1 MTNQDIIETI
11 KYLNFCGLCTT
22 GDCKNCARKIA
33 KDKVLELLENEH
45 KLKVFVVTRKADWC
59 EDNAIAVLAVDKLH
73 AERCA
78 RCNSSYFAK
87 GEVLVTE
94 VKTDK
99 EKVILI
105 SNVGA

>member
-1 MTNQDIIETI
+1 MKGKRILMTDQ
-11 KYLNFCGLCTT
+11 
-22 GDCKNCARKIA
+22 
-33 KDKVLELLENEH
+33 
-45 KLKVFVVTRKADWC
+45 KLKVFIVSRKADWC

-78 RCNSSYFAK
+78 RCNSSCFAK
-87 GEVLVTE
+87 GEVIVTE
-94 VKTDK
+94 VKPDK

>member
-1 MTNQDIIETI
+1 MSNQD
-11 KYLNFCGLCTT
+11 NQ
-22 GDCKNCARKIA
+22 N
-33 KDKVLELLENEH
+33 
-45 KLKVFVVTRKADWC
+45 LKVFVVSRRADWC
-59 EDNAIAVLAVDKLH
+59 EDDAIAVLAVDKLH

-87 GEVLVTE
+87 GEVIATE
-94 VKTDK
+94 VKADK

>member
-1 MTNQDIIETI
+1 MNVECS
-11 KYLNFCGLCTT
+11 KY
-22 GDCKNCARKIA
+22 KNIW
-33 KDKVLELLENEH
+33 LEEKKNRIMEEN
-45 KLKVFVVTRKADWC
+45 KLKVFVVSRKADWC
-59 EDNAIAVLAVDKLH
+59 EDDAIAVLAVDKLH

-87 GEVLVTE
+87 GEVIVTE
-94 VKTDK
+94 IKADR

>member
-1 MTNQDIIETI
+1 MADQ
-11 KYLNFCGLCTT
+11 
-22 GDCKNCARKIA
+22 
-33 KDKVLELLENEH
+33 
-45 KLKVFVVTRKADWC
+45 KLKVFVVSRRADWC
-59 EDNAIAVLAVDKLH
+59 EDDAIAVLAVDKLN

-87 GEVLVTE
+87 GEVIVTE
-94 VKTDK
+94 VKEDK

>member
-1 MTNQDIIETI
+1 MSNQD
-11 KYLNFCGLCTT
+11 NQ
-22 GDCKNCARKIA
+22 N
-33 KDKVLELLENEH
+33 
-45 KLKVFVVTRKADWC
+45 LKVFVVSRRADWC
-59 EDNAIAVLAVDKLH
+59 EDDAIAVLAVDKLH

-87 GEVLVTE
+87 GEVIVTE
-94 VKTDK
+94 VKPDK

>member
-1 MTNQDIIETI
+1 MIGDPA
-11 KYLNFCGLCTT
+11 TT
-22 GDCKNCARKIA
+22 
-33 KDKVLELLENEH
+33 KVDMEKLLKTVQPKQN
-45 KLKVFVVTRKADWC
+45 LKVFVISRKADWC
-59 EDNAIAVLAVDKLH
+59 EDDAIAVLAVDKLH

-87 GEVLVTE
+87 GEVIVTE
-94 VKTDK
+94 IKADR

>member
-1 MTNQDIIETI
+1 MDNQ
-11 KYLNFCGLCTT
+11 
-22 GDCKNCARKIA
+22 
-33 KDKVLELLENEH
+33 
-45 KLKVFVVTRKADWC
+45 LKVFVVSRKADWC

-87 GEVLVTE
+87 GEVIVTE
-94 VKTDK
+94 VKTDG

-105 SNVGA
+105 SNMGA

>member
-1 MTNQDIIETI
+1 MIGDPA
-11 KYLNFCGLCTT
+11 TT
-22 GDCKNCARKIA
+22 
-33 KDKVLELLENEH
+33 KVDMEKLLKTMQPKQN
-45 KLKVFVVTRKADWC
+45 LKVFVVSRKADWC
-59 EDNAIAVLAVDKLH
+59 EDDAIAVLAVDKLH

-87 GEVLVTE
+87 GEVIVTE
-94 VKTDK
+94 VKADK

>member
-1 MTNQDIIETI
+1 MTNKEIVETI
-11 KYLNFCGLCTT
+11 KYLNFC
-22 GDCKNCARKIA
+22 
-33 KDKVLELLENEH
+33 EH
-45 KLKVFVVTRKADWC
+45 KLKVFVVSRKADWC
-59 EDNAIAVLAVDKLH
+59 EDDAIAVLAVDKLH

-87 GEVLVTE
+87 GEVIVTE
-94 VKTDK
+94 IKADK

>member
-1 MTNQDIIETI
+1 MKGKRILMTDQ
-11 KYLNFCGLCTT
+11 
-22 GDCKNCARKIA
+22 
-33 KDKVLELLENEH
+33 
-45 KLKVFVVTRKADWC
+45 KLKVFIVSRKADWC
-59 EDNAIAVLAVDKLH
+59 EDDAIAVLAVDKLH

-78 RCNSSYFAK
+78 RCNSSYFSK

-94 VKTDK
+94 VKPDK

>member
-1 MTNQDIIETI
+1 MIGDPATTKVDID
-11 KYLNFCGLCTT
+11 KLS
-22 GDCKNCARKIA
+22 KAMQRKQ
-33 KDKVLELLENEH
+33 N
-45 KLKVFVVTRKADWC
+45 LKVFLVTRKADWC
-59 EDNAIAVLAVDKLH
+59 EDDAIAVLAVDKLH

-94 VKTDK
+94 VKADK

>member
-1 MTNQDIIETI
+1 ME
-11 KYLNFCGLCTT
+11 
-22 GDCKNCARKIA
+22 KN
-33 KDKVLELLENEH
+33 
-45 KLKVFVVTRKADWC
+45 KLKVFVVSRKADWY
-59 EDNAIAVLAVDKLH
+59 EDDAIGVLAVYKLR

-87 GEVLVTE
+87 GEVIVTE
-94 VKTDK
+94 VRADK